1 MTDVIGL
8 SLNQRDDSC
17 DRRATFFGMP
27 QQRLF
32 LLLLALFAC
41 SLTASAQLEMRG
53 LEIGP
58 WVGASV
64 YLGDLNTDFGLDRPN
79 VAGGFGARYNFNHRL
94 SARVSFNYGKIEA
107 YDSDSDNPFELNRN
121 LSFQSTIFDGTAQFE
136 FNFLPYFHGH
146 REYFYTPYAFAGVSV
161 FRYDPKAE
169 TAAGDLV
176 SLRELG
182 TEGQL
187 RGEEYLVFGSAL
199 TYGVG
204 FKWDLSYEI
213 SMDINIAV
221 RNANTDYLDDVSTT
235 YPDRSDLA
243 RSRGPLAVE
252 LYDRGLMLDDEGNSI
267 DREGEQRGDAT
278 VNDRY
283 IFVGIGFNYYFGDV
297 RCPRYGN
304 KRRR

>member
-1 MTDVIGL
+1 MPRLRLL
-8 SLNQRDDSC
+8 SL
-17 DRRATFFGMP
+17 
-27 QQRLF
+27 LI
-32 LLLLALFAC
+32 ALFFC

-58 WVGASV
+58 WVGASI
-64 YLGDLNTDFGLDRPN
+64 YLGDLNTNFNLDRPN

-94 SARVSFNYGKIEA
+94 AARVSFNYGKIEA

-121 LSFQSTIFDGTAQFE
+121 LNFQSTIYDGTLQFE

-146 REYFYTPYAFAGVSV
+146 REYFFTPYAFAGISI
-161 FRYDPKAE
+161 FRYEPKTRADN
-169 TAAGDLV
+169 GDLI

-187 RGEEYLVFGSAL
+187 RGEEYLVIGSAL
-199 TYGVG
+199 TGGLG
-204 FKWDLSYEI
+204 FKWDLSYEL
-213 SMDINIAV
+213 SMDINIGI

-235 YPDRSDLA
+235 YPDISDLE
-243 RSRGPLAVE
+243 RFRGPLAVE
-252 LYDRGLMLDDEGNSI
+252 LSDRGLMLDAGGDRI

-278 VNDRY
+278 VNDRF

-297 RCPRYGN
+297 RCPTYGN
-304 KRRR
+304 RRRR